1 MNGIG
6 KSGEKA
12 WDKVDLWIGTKWFF
26 LRSVIKLQQVENSW
40 LVVNLHNTESPGA
53 LQNCSSDYNRDGC
66 FWVAT
71 TFTITGGPWG
81 TLFYAIYGSGSYV

>member
-1 MNGIG
+1 
-6 KSGEKA
+6 
-12 WDKVDLWIGTKWFF
+12 
-26 LRSVIKLQQVENSW
+26 
-40 LVVNLHNTESPGA
+40 LHNTESPGA